1 MRKPNVLIIDD
12 EKNLVSSLIFSLE
25 EEGMSVHA
33 AYTGKDGLAAVETHT
48 PDIVLLDLKLPDQS
62 GFDILDK
69 LKTMTAPPITIM
81 ISAHGDT
88 RAAVEAVKKGAQ
100 DYITKP
106 FDLDELI
113 LLILRNHKHRQLSEE
128 VAYRREREASTH
140 GLIGSSSAMQT
151 LLQNVERV
159 GQSSARTILLQGP
172 SGSGKTL
179 IAKALHSQ
187 RDKSAPFVSVNCAS
201 LPENLLEAELF
212 GAEKGAYTGAD
223 KRRTGL
229 VELANGGTL
238 FLDEIGEL
246 PLALQAKLLTF
257 LETHRFRA
265 VGGQT
270 EIEADIRVIA
280 ASNRDLQ
287 VEAQS
292 GAFREDLFYRLNVM
306 PLSIPC
312 LAERRADI
320 PELVSIF
327 SEELAL
333 QEGCSPITMHPKTLS
348 LLRDYPWPGNI
359 RELRNTIER
368 LTILYAGENIGP
380 ERLPPE
386 ITVAARYPIT
396 NNVDT
401 DTGDIGSEG
410 ESSLANEIAKREA
423 QCIREALLQ
432 SRGRKGDAANSLG
445 ISRHALKRRMQ
456 KLGLTGDGF

>member
-1 MRKPNVLIIDD
+1 MRKPSVLIIDD

-25 EEGMSVHA
+25 EEGMTVTA
-33 AYTGKDGLAAVETHT
+33 AYTGKDGLAAIETKT

-62 GFDILDK
+62 GFDILDII
-69 LKTMTAPPITIM
+69 KTMPAPPTTIM

-128 VAYRREREASTH
+128 VAYRREREADTH
-140 GLIGSSSAMQT
+140 GLIGTSDAMRT
-151 LLQNVERV
+151 LLQQVERI
-159 GQSSARTILLQGP
+159 GKSSARTILLQGP
-172 SGSGKTL
+172 SGSGKTI
-179 IAKALHSQ
+179 IAKALHSV
-187 RDKSAPFVSVNCAS
+187 RDKRAPFISVNCAS

-246 PLALQAKLLTF
+246 PLPLQAKLLTF

-265 VGGQT
+265 VGGHT

-287 VEAQS
+287 AEAQS
-292 GAFREDLFYRLNVM
+292 GSFREDLFYRLNVM
-306 PLSIPC
+306 PLSLPS
-312 LAERRADI
+312 LAERREDI
-320 PELVSIF
+320 PQLVADF
-327 SEELAL
+327 SADLAL
-333 QEGCSPITMHPKTLS
+333 HEGCSPITIPPETMA
-348 LLRDYPWPGNI
+348 LLCEYQWPGNI

-368 LTILYAGENIGP
+368 LTILHAGEVIAP
-380 ERLPPE
+380 ARLPPE
-386 ITVAARYPIT
+386 VAGSAKT
-396 NNVDT
+396 QVTEDSGTGAGDAEGDNVLA
-401 DTGDIGSEG
+401 SEM
-410 ESSLANEIAKREA
+410 AKREA
-423 QCIREALLQ
+423 ECIRQALLQ
-432 SRGRKGDAANSLG
+432 SRGRKGEAASSLG

-456 KLGLTGDGF
+456 KLGLTGEDF

>member
-1 MRKPNVLIIDD
+1 MRQPTVLIIDD
-12 EKNLVSSLIFSLE
+12 EKNLVSSLMFSLE
-25 EEGMSVHA
+25 EEDMTVFA
-33 AYTGKDGLAAVETHT
+33 AYNGRDGLAEIDRRT
-48 PDIVLLDLKLPDQS
+48 PDVVLLDLKLPDQS
-62 GFDILDK
+62 GFDILDRIQT
-69 LKTMTAPPITIM
+69 LAAPPVTIM

-113 LLILRNHKHRQLSEE
+113 LLIQRNHKHRQLGEE
-128 VAYRREREASTH
+128 IAYRREREADTH
-140 GLIGSSSAMQT
+140 GLIGRSAAMRK
-151 LLQNVERV
+151 LLGQVERI
-159 GQSSARTILLQGP
+159 GKSSARTILLQGP

-179 IAKALHSQ
+179 IAKALHNT
-187 RDKSAPFVSVNCAS
+187 RDKLAPFVSVNCAS

-265 VGGQT
+265 VGGHR
-270 EIEADIRVIA
+270 EIEADLRVIA

-287 VEAQS
+287 AEAQT

-306 PLSIPC
+306 PLIIPS
-312 LAERRADI
+312 LAERRDDI
-320 PELVSIF
+320 PQLATDF
-327 SEELAL
+327 ATELAL
-333 QEGCSPITMHPKTLS
+333 QEGCRPIILTPDTLS
-348 LLRDYPWPGNI
+348 GLCAYDWPGNI

-368 LTILYAGENIGP
+368 LTILHAGETITP
-380 ERLPPE
+380 DRLPPE
-386 ITVAARYPIT
+386 MTAAVVPQEDPDRD
-396 NNVDT
+396 NDVGR
-401 DTGDIGSEG
+401 GDG
-410 ESSLANEIAKREA
+410 SLASEIAKREA
-423 QCIREALLQ
+423 QCILDALAQ
-432 SRGRKGDAANSLG
+432 SNGRKGDAASSLG

-456 KLGLTGDGF
+456 KLGLTGDEL

>member
-12 EKNLVSSLIFSLE
+12 EKNLVSSLTFSLE
-25 EEGMSVHA
+25 EEGMTVHA
-33 AYTGKDGLAAVETHT
+33 AYTGKDGLAAIETET

-62 GFDILDK
+62 GLDILDII
-69 LKTMTAPPITIM
+69 KTMPAPPITIM

-113 LLILRNHKHRQLSEE
+113 LLIQRHHKHRQLSEE
-128 VAYRREREASTH
+128 VAYRREREANTH
-140 GLIGSSSAMQT
+140 GLIGTSNAMRILRQ
-151 LLQNVERV
+151 QVERI

-172 SGSGKTL
+172 SGSGKTI
-179 IAKALHSQ
+179 IAKALHSVKD
-187 RDKSAPFVSVNCAS
+187 RSAPFVSVNCAS

-223 KRRTGL
+223 TRRAGL

-246 PLALQAKLLTF
+246 PIALQAKLLTF

-265 VGGQT
+265 VGGRT
-270 EIEADIRVIA
+270 EIEADIRIIA

-287 VEAQS
+287 AEARS
-292 GAFREDLFYRLNVM
+292 GSFREDLFYRLNVM
-306 PLSIPC
+306 PLNIPS
-312 LAERRADI
+312 LADRREDI
-320 PELVSIF
+320 PLLVAEF
-327 SEELAL
+327 SADLAL
-333 QEGCSPITMHPKTLS
+333 QEGCNPVAISPDTLA
-348 LLRDYPWPGNI
+348 LLCDYQWPGNI
-359 RELRNTIER
+359 RELRNTMER
-368 LTILYAGENIGP
+368 LTILHAGETIAP
-380 ERLPPE
+380 TRLPPE
-386 ITVAARYPIT
+386 IAGAASMSPDEEGIT
-396 NNVDT
+396 ESPRPR
-401 DTGDIGSEG
+401 GDH
-410 ESSLANEIAKREA
+410 SLASEMAKREI
-423 QCIREALLQ
+423 QCIRDALLQ

-456 KLGLTGDGF
+456 KLGMTGEDL

>member
-12 EKNLVSSLIFSLE
+12 EKNLVSSLVFSLE
-25 EEGMSVHA
+25 EEGMTVHA
-33 AYTGKDGLAAVETHT
+33 AYTGAEGLAAIDRHT

-62 GFDILDK
+62 GFDILD
-69 LKTMTAPPITIM
+69 TIGAMPSPPTTIM

-113 LLILRNHKHRQLSEE
+113 LLILRNHKQRQLNEE
-128 VAYRREREASTH
+128 VVYRRQQDTRTH
-140 GLIGSSSAMQT
+140 GLIGTSPAMAD
-151 LLQNVERV
+151 LLEQVQRI

-179 IAKALHSQ
+179 IAKALHSV
-187 RDKSAPFVSVNCAS
+187 RSDKAPFIAVNCAS
-201 LPENLLEAELF
+201 LPENLMEAELF

-229 VELANGGTL
+229 VELAAGGTL

-246 PLALQAKLLTF
+246 PLNLQAKFLTF
-257 LETHRFRA
+257 LETHRFRTL
-265 VGGQT
+265 GGHT

-287 VEAQS
+287 AEARA

-306 PLSIPC
+306 PLTIPS
-312 LAERRADI
+312 LAERRDDI
-320 PELVSIF
+320 EPLIMEFSTTLARQESCAPIVIPPDIMAQLV
-327 SEELAL
+327 
-333 QEGCSPITMHPKTLS
+333 
-348 LLRDYPWPGNI
+348 DYPWPGNI

-368 LTILYAGENIGP
+368 LTILHAGESIRS
-380 ERLPPE
+380 EWLPPE
-386 ITVAARYPIT
+386 IAASTRAAGVQPRGSG
-396 NNVDT
+396 VSPEADT
-401 DTGDIGSEG
+401 D
-410 ESSLANEIAKREA
+410 SLTSTMARREA
-423 QCIREALLQ
+423 ECIREALRRAQ
-432 SRGRKGDAANSLG
+432 GRKGEAASYLG

-456 KLGLTGDGF
+456 KLGLSGDEL

>member
-25 EEGMSVHA
+25 EEGMTVNA
-33 AYTGKDGLAAVETHT
+33 AYTGKDGLAAIEAKT

-62 GFDILDK
+62 GFDILDVI
-69 LKTMTAPPITIM
+69 KTMPAPPTTIM

-140 GLIGSSSAMQT
+140 GLIGSSDAMQT
-151 LLQNVERV
+151 LLLQVERI
-159 GQSSARTILLQGP
+159 GRSSARTILLQGP
-172 SGSGKTL
+172 SGSGKT
-179 IAKALHSQ
+179 IVAKALHSV
-187 RDKSAPFVSVNCAS
+187 RDRGAPFVSVNCAS

-229 VELANGGTL
+229 VELAHGGTL

-265 VGGQT
+265 VGGHT

-287 VEAQS
+287 AEAQS
-292 GAFREDLFYRLNVM
+292 GAFRQDLFYRLNVM
-306 PLSIPC
+306 PLSIPS
-312 LAERRADI
+312 LVDRRQDI
-320 PELVSIF
+320 PQLVAEF
-327 SEELAL
+327 SQDLAL
-333 QEGCSPITMHPKTLS
+333 QEGCSPITIAPETIA
-348 LLRDYPWPGNI
+348 LLIDYHWPGNI

-368 LTILYAGENIGP
+368 LTILHAGETIEPG
-380 ERLPPE
+380 RLPPE
-386 ITVAARYPIT
+386 IAGTTKATKPGDGDSGAF
-396 NNVDT
+396 DT
-401 DTGDIGSEG
+401 DG
-410 ESSLANEIAKREA
+410 ESSLADEMAKREA
-423 QCIREALLQ
+423 ECIREALLQ
-432 SRGRKGDAANSLG
+432 SRGRKGDAASSLG

-456 KLGLTGDGF
+456 KLGLTGDEL